1 MNIESAKAFYNGSII
16 LKGAVALDVEI
27 LKFND
32 TKITYHVRNVP
43 IHTFDQHARA
53 RLGVKFYDYRIS
65 ELPVYSLYT
74 EVFDKLIKNE
84 EKLKAFFDL
93 TIRLEERRNKADFRN
108 EDIDSYNLMSRNCEY
123 KVEQEYSSLKGQMMR
138 RLKLCEEEQIVSL
151 HWLLRQKMIDKGIKI
166 AESFLPGCD
175 ITGECDY
182 IAVSDYLSNC
192 FGALFDACGRWDYD
206 KSVYRSFNKSCTT
219 PQLLKEQ
226 INIEIPL
233 SKYEIENNLR

>member
-1 MNIESAKAFYNGSII
+1 MNTTLFMQAGPMRIMKGACNIEVDI
-16 LKGAVALDVEI
+16 LS
-27 LKFND
+27 FND
-32 TKITYHVRNVP
+32 SKITYHVKNVP
-43 IHTFDQHARA
+43 IHTWDQHARA
-53 RLGVKFYDYRIS
+53 RLGVKFYDYKVAD
-65 ELPVYSLYT
+65 EAVYSLYT
-74 EVFDKLIKNE
+74 EVYDKLTTNKE
-84 EKLKAFFDL
+84 QCSKFFDL
-93 TIRLEERRNKADFRN
+93 IERLEIQRIKAENKDDF
-108 EDIDSYNLMSRNCEY
+108 NLMSRNCEY

-219 PQLLKEQ
+219 RSLLKEQ
-226 INIEIPL
+226 IGIEIPY
-233 SKYEIENNLR
+233 SKHEIANNDQK